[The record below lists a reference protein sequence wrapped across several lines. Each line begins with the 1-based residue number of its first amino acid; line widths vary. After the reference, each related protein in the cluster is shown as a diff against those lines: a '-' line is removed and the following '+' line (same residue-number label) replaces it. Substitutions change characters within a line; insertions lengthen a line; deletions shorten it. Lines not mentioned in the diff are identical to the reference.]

1 MTTINVSDASNER
14 VEFYNMTAG
23 STIDVTATDTTN
35 TTVEVVYADDT
46 SATDSQT
53 FIVAA
58 ATADDNVA
66 LVIDDID
73 TINISSDTAAQVDLT
88 LAGVSMTA
96 ATARNTVNFTGTN
109 DIELIA
115 TGADVTTIN
124 ASGMGTGGALVQTGR
139 SATEASTY
147 TGSAGNDTFIMM
159 HANDAVNGGAGTGD
173 TLDINMVQAVGTA
186 IIDLSAA
193 DQIASFNGGVNSP
206 VQTGFENIDL
216 AGLTLNGAVVTG
228 TSAANTIV
236 GSGLVD
242 QIDAGGGVD
251 TITSGA
257 GADTVTGG
265 AGIDTFV
272 FDGAAANADTVTD
285 FVHGA
290 TGDVMDFTT
299 NTLITLD
306 AKAAQSQLT
315 SAGAGNFNVI
325 AATSTAAVA
334 HDTGDIVILSGTTAT
349 VGTATLIAA
358 EFGAGQ
364 GFEAVLNGDNLIVLA
379 ANSTTGNTLVYE
391 ALESANATLTAGE
404 LTLIGTLEGVSA
416 ADATL
421 LTAENF
427 GL

>member
-1 MTTINVSDASNER
+1 MTS
-14 VEFYNMTAG
+14 
-23 STIDVTATDTTN
+23 
-35 TTVEVVYADDT
+35 
-46 SATDSQT
+46 
-53 FIVAA
+53 
-58 ATADDNVA
+58 
-66 LVIDDID
+66 
-73 TINISSDTAAQVDLT
+73 
-88 LAGVSMTA
+88 

-115 TGADVTTIN
+115 TGGDVTTIN

-306 AKAAQSQLT
+306 ASAAQSQIASGT
-315 SAGAGNFNVI
+315 FNVV
-325 AATSTAAVA
+325 AAGGTGAVT
-334 HDTGDIVILSGTTAT
+334 HDTGDIVILSGNTAT